1 MNIFEAFKSN
11 SEEGVDAG
19 KDYVNASFEYGKL
32 KTFQIL
38 TYSLSAFTK
47 LLLIGS
53 LLGIGVIFVSVAG
66 AIALGNYLGNIA
78 LGHLIVGLFLAFL
91 GFLIYL
97 LRKRIIDKKII
108 SEMSNQFFKSEK

>member
-1 MNIFEAFKSN
+1 MNIFDALKSN
-11 SEEGVDAG
+11 SEEGVDAS

-32 KTFQIL
+32 KIFQIL
-38 TYSLSAFTK
+38 TYSLSAFAK

-53 LLGIGVIFVSVAG
+53 LLCMGLIFMSVAG

-91 GFLIYL
+91 GFIIYL
-97 LRKRIIDKKII
+97 LRKRFIDKKII
-108 SEMSNQFFKSEK
+108 SEMSNQFFDSK